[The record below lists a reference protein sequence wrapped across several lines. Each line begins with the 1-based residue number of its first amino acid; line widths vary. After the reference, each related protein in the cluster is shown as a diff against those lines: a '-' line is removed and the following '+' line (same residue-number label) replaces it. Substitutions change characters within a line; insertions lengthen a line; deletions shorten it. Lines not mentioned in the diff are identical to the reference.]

1 MEYFK
6 HVFTPFKIGNLT
18 VKNRIEVSPAVPC
31 LANENG
37 MATEALIAYHQSLAR
52 SGAGIVTIGDSVVD
66 FFLGKEHEAQLNLGD
81 DRVLPGLHRL
91 VQAIERHGAV
101 ASIEINHG
109 GRFCAPG
116 LLEGRNPIA
125 PSSFP
130 SKAELMFAGVEGR
143 KAAPVDEMT
152 LAQIDMVIDQYIHAV
167 DNCVQAGFKMIMLH
181 GAHGHMIA
189 QFISP
194 LANKRTDH
202 YGGNLENRAR
212 FPLQILNGI
221 RKKLGNRVAIEYRIS
236 ADELVVEGMRFE
248 ETVEFAKMI
257 QDKIDLL
264 HVSVGVLSEPDTN
277 PDIMQPTYYPRGMNV
292 HWAEKMKKSV
302 NIPVATVGSIDMEMA
317 EGIIRDGKAD
327 IVAMIRNILADNLY
341 VNKMRRGQIN
351 EVRPCV
357 RCNTCTQNTANFY
370 PIVCAVNPMIG
381 REMEFHEIHSAQK
394 SKKVVILGGGPAGM
408 QAALTAAERGHR
420 VVLFE
425 MADKLGGNLHLA
437 AALPFKAD
445 MRKYLDWLIARTMK
459 DTRVDTRL
467 NTEATPELV
476 KAEKPDVLLVAV
488 GSRPFIP
495 DIPGV
500 SKPNTVW
507 SGDVDAGKALVGHKV
522 VVAGGGLTGSETAL
536 HLAQQGKDVTIID
549 MIGELDLAKDC
560 PIINRIALMLLLK
573 KNRVKHTL
581 EVKLEEI
588 TDTGVM
594 VIDRNWNRY
603 EIPADTIVLSLGF
616 KPKSDVAAKFQGL
629 ATDVYIIGDCLSP
642 RNLKAAVHEGF
653 NYAMEI

>member
-1 MEYFK
+1 MEYFE
-6 HVFTPFKIGNLT
+6 HVFSPFKIGNLT
-18 VKNRIEVSPAVPC
+18 VKNRIEVAPAIPC

-37 MATEALIAYHQSLAR
+37 MATDALIAYYGSLGR

-91 VQAIERHGAV
+91 VQAMERHGAI
-101 ASIEINHG
+101 ASVEINHG

-116 LLEGRNPIA
+116 LLQGRNPIA

-152 LAQIDMVIDQYIHAV
+152 LAQINMVVDQYIHAV
-167 DNCVQAGFKMIMLH
+167 DNCVQAGFKLVMIH

-189 QFISP
+189 QFMSP

-221 RKKLGNRVAIEYRIS
+221 RKKLGNKVAIEYRIS
-236 ADELVVEGMRFE
+236 ADELVAEGMRFK
-248 ETVEFAKMI
+248 ETVEFVKMI
-257 QDKIDLL
+257 EDTIDLL

-292 HWAEKMKKSV
+292 HWAEKMKKEV
-302 NIPVATVGSIDMEMA
+302 KVPIATVGSIDMEMA
-317 EGIIRDGKAD
+317 DAIIGEGKAD
-327 IVAMIRNILADNLY
+327 IVAMMRNILADNHY
-341 VNKMRRGQIN
+341 VDKMRRGQIKD
-351 EVRPCV
+351 VRPCV

-381 REMEFHEIHSAQK
+381 REMDFTEIVPAQK
-394 SKKVVILGGGPAGM
+394 SKKVVIVGGGPAGM
-408 QAALTAAERGHR
+408 QAALTAVERGHK

-425 MADKLGGNLHLA
+425 MAEKLGGNLHLA
-437 AALPFKAD
+437 SALPFKAD
-445 MRKYLDWLIARTMK
+445 MHKYLDWLIAQTME
-459 DTRVDTRL
+459 DERIDVRL
-467 NTEATPELV
+467 NAEATPKLI
-476 KAEKPDVLLVAV
+476 KAEKPDVVLVAV
-488 GSRPFIP
+488 GARPFIP
-495 DIPGV
+495 NIPGV
-500 SKPNTVW
+500 KKPHTVW
-507 SGDVDAGKALVGHKV
+507 SGDVDAGRVAVGNKV
-522 VVAGGGLTGSETAL
+522 IIAGGGLTGSETAL
-536 HLAQQGKDVTIID
+536 HLAMEGKDVTIID
-549 MIGELDLAKDC
+549 MISELELAKDC

-573 KNRVKHTL
+573 KHNVKHTL

-603 EIPADTIVLSLGF
+603 EIPADTVVLSLGF
-616 KPKSDVAAKFQGL
+616 KPKSDVAEKFAGL
-629 ATDVYIIGDCLSP
+629 AQDVYFIGDCLSP